1 MAGVGK
7 IGLVILLLVLC
18 APAAARLARH
28 SGNGRAFS
36 LPEWL
41 MNVCHHTSGPRGT
54 QRRNPQHPTEP
65 LNAVVEQESRRGFHG
80 SVLRPQVLISEPLAA
95 RPAFIFPVI
104 SIVPAIPV
112 SDPAFRCTFLI

>member
-7 IGLVILLLVLC
+7 IGLVILVLVLC
-18 APAAARLARH
+18 APAAARLSRH
-28 SGNGRAFS
+28 SGTGQAFS

-41 MNVCHHTSGPRGT
+41 MNVCHHRPGPRGT

-80 SVLRPQVLISEPLAA
+80 NVLRPQVFIPGPVAA
-95 RPAFIFPVI
+95 LPAFIFPAV
-104 SIVPAIPV
+104 SITPAIPA
-112 SDPAFRCTFLI
+112 SDPVFRCTFLI